1 MYYVLVN
8 EVNNKIH
15 KKQFTVHVLLTKN
28 VHLYILIW
36 AQICTFLFK
45 NELCRSCWSRFLV
58 WVKRCDFI
66 QAFVSH
72 NHPYISSSGMAD
84 DTLFYCYLCRDGCVK
99 RSHYVAVLVYA
110 LYQPVTLP
118 FLVCELCL
126 PVASSTHP
134 YIFLISA
141 RNLFHKFNSKALL
154 VH

>member
-99 RSHYVAVLVYA
+99 CSHLRCGSC
-110 LYQPVTLP
+110 LCTLSASNTSIP
-118 FLVCELCL
+118 CMWTLF
-126 PVASSTHP
+126 ASSFIHP
-134 YIFLISA
+134 SL
-141 RNLFHKFNSKALL
+141 HLL
-154 VH
+154 DFCKKSFS